1 MMPISPANYGDR
13 ARIGM
18 LLPSVNRAAE
28 PQISVMLPQ
37 GVSLHTTRLRLQSSK
52 EKHIKEYMKIMGL
65 SETAYFASWIFHY
78 NIIFIILGLVL
89 TWEM

>member
-1 MMPISPANYGDR
+1 MPISPANYGDR

-52 EKHIKEYMKIMGL
+52 EKHIKEMITDVERGSIMLGRRRGL
-65 SETAYFASWIFHY
+65 NRISLHCSINVCTWI
-78 NIIFIILGLVL
+78 
-89 TWEM
+89 